1 MEYSKEK
8 NELTSKVVLI
18 SLVISILYIPL
29 IIVGQTI
36 GGLFAAFIYSTWLYD
51 GVRDSFMPE
60 IITNIILQ
68 AGPIFLACGFGG
80 VIAGIVSVK
89 IYKLLNVYIALII
102 PSVST
107 LLLTLFMLYFLMN
120 IEFSAERIYNIIG
133 NIISVYA
140 YYFTITNEQ
149 QNISRTEA
157 AGDF

>member
-8 NELTSKVVLI
+8 NELTSKVVII

>member
-1 MEYSKEK
+1 MGYSTEK

-29 IIVGQTI
+29 IVVGQTI

-80 VIAGIVSVK
+80 VIAGIVSIK

-140 YYFTITNEQ
+140 YYFTITIEQ